1 MTNQHKYDIIKGRA
15 FFARFLERK
24 EETME
29 EIKTEELKLEE
40 KKEAINPLETEKIS
54 KLMKQFA
61 IPCIISLV
69 VSSLY
74 NIVDQIFIGQGVGY
88 LGNAATNIVFP
99 FTVITMAFSLMIGDG
114 ASAYLSLSLGKND
127 KESANKGVANGMI
140 LSAIMGIAFL
150 ILGWIFQEGLL
161 KLFGVTES
169 SYEYAKVYMTYIV
182 LGMPFF
188 ILTNALN
195 SIIRADGSPGYA
207 MATVLVGAILN
218 IILDPIAIFVFH
230 MGVKGAAI
238 ATVVGQV
245 VSGILSVLY
254 IRKFKSVHI
263 TKENLKLDGKTLK
276 KVCSLGVSSFITQV
290 AITVVLIVINQML
303 TKYGAESKYGSEIP
317 LSALGIVMKVNQIVN
332 SVVIGLAVGAQPII
346 GFNFGAQKYD
356 RVLKTYGF
364 AIKIGL
370 IITAIG
376 TLIFQLCPQVIINL
390 FGQEN
395 ELYNEFAK
403 MCFRIFIALVIF
415 NSFQIISGIFFQA
428 IGNPVKAAILSLSR
442 QIGFLIPALLLLPR
456 FFGIQ
461 GILYAGP
468 TADSLAAILAI
479 VLVTIE
485 VKKLKKGEVK

>member
-1 MTNQHKYDIIKGRA
+1 MNDTENITLEQTNNIQ
-15 FFARFLERK
+15 
-24 EETME
+24 TQ
-29 EIKTEELKLEE
+29 E
-40 KKEAINPLETEKIS
+40 KKPEQNPLGTEKIS

-99 FTVITMAFSLMIGDG
+99 FIVITMAFSLMIGDG

-127 KESANKGVANGMI
+127 KKSANKGIGNGI
-140 LSAIMGIAFL
+140 VISAILGIAFL
-150 ILGWIFQEGLL
+150 VLGLVFREGLL
-161 KLFGVTES
+161 KLFGVTQS

-188 ILTNALN
+188 MMTNSLN
-195 SIIRADGSPGYA
+195 SMIRADGSPAYA
-207 MATVLVGAILN
+207 MATMLVGAILN
-218 IILDPIAIFVFH
+218 IILDPIAIFVLD

-238 ATVVGQV
+238 ATIIGQV
-245 VSGILSVLY
+245 VSGLMSFLY
-254 IRKFKSVHI
+254 IQKFRTVTI
-263 TKENLKLDGKTLK
+263 TKESLKLERKTLK
-276 KVCSLGVSSFITQV
+276 KICSLGISSFITQI
-290 AITVVLIVINQML
+290 AITIVLIVINQML
-303 TKYGAESKYGSEIP
+303 TKYGAQSKYGSEIP

-332 SVVIGLAVGAQPII
+332 SIVIGIAAGSQPII
-346 GFNFGAQKYD
+346 GFNFGAKQYD

-364 AIKIGL
+364 AIKVGL
-370 IITAIG
+370 VITAVG
-376 TLIFQLCPQVIINL
+376 TLIFQLCPQVIIRL

-403 MCFRIFIALVIF
+403 LCFRIFIALVIF

-442 QIGFLIPALLLLPR
+442 QIGFLVPAMLLLPK
-456 FFGIQ
+456 FFGIN

-468 TADSLAAILAI
+468 TADCLAFILA
-479 VLVTIE
+479 VTLVSIE
-485 VKKLKKGEVK
+485 VKKIRLLSKS